1 MIKIEN
7 SSLQQRYI
15 GDTPVGRVY
24 IGNNLVWETQEGYG
38 VRWVHDGD
46 GTITRIGN
54 LDYHRTLPIQ
64 SQMKRCILKSDGT
77 VQYIDTSDY
86 TKDTN
91 GNTIDYTADN
101 QDVMVEI
108 PEHYYE
114 AGQIEDGGVTYDY
127 IMLYPTVKLGKKVPK
142 HYIGAFEAMTKNSSN
157 TPQSLWSTCKT
168 NIVYQ
173 QDGSVDLGSLTY
185 SDDAATFR
193 GGNRNNSVYGDATAK
208 SLLGKPATNINIS
221 DFATYGRN
229 RGNGYAMIN
238 WASWNSVLR
247 LYVVEYANFNSQATF
262 NSTLTT
268 EGYHQGGL
276 GAGVTNIDG
285 TAWSSQL
292 AYNPFIPC
300 GVTLS
305 LGSNTGTIKCTLP
318 SSLSNMAST
327 TYVPSYR
334 GIENPFGH
342 IWQIT
347 NGISIY
353 GSGTNYL
360 FRDNNG
366 INTRS
371 FTSVSS
377 TTAPSGFTLK
387 NSSTP
392 LNEGWISTISFDEDG
407 EFLPKTVIT
416 GQSNTQDTLSPLR
429 DYFWGANS
437 GAKRLMVGGS
447 SINGVRAGL
456 FCFYCSYGVSGAYAY
471 NGSRLLYVNNN

>member
-1 MIKIEN
+1 
-7 SSLQQRYI
+7 
-15 GDTPVGRVY
+15 
-24 IGNNLVWETQEGYG
+24 
-38 VRWVHDGD
+38 
-46 GTITRIGN
+46 
-54 LDYHRTLPIQ
+54 
-64 SQMKRCILKSDGT
+64 
-77 VQYIDTSDY
+77 
-86 TKDTN
+86 
-91 GNTIDYTADN
+91 
-101 QDVMVEI
+101 
-108 PEHYYE
+108 
-114 AGQIEDGGVTYDY
+114 
-127 IMLYPTVKLGKKVPK
+127 
-142 HYIGAFEAMTKNSSN
+142 
-157 TPQSLWSTCKT
+157 
-168 NIVYQ
+168 
-173 QDGSVDLGSLTY
+173 
-185 SDDAATFR
+185 
-193 GGNRNNSVYGDATAK
+193 
-208 SLLGKPATNINIS
+208 
-221 DFATYGRN
+221 
-229 RGNGYAMIN
+229 MIN

>member
-1 MIKIEN
+1 MITIGSNNLEN
-7 SSLQQRYI
+7 RYI
-15 GDTPVGRVY
+15 GDQPVGRVY
-24 IGNNLVWETQEGYG
+24 KGNNLIWETQEGYG

-54 LDYHRTLPIQ
+54 MEYHKTLPIQ
-64 SQMKRCILKSDGT
+64 SNMKRCILKSNGT
-77 VQYIDTSDY
+77 VQYIDNSDY
-86 TKDTN
+86 TKDTE

-108 PEHYYE
+108 PQHYYE
-114 AGQIEDGGVTYDY
+114 AGQVEENGVTYDY
-127 IMLYPTVKLGKKVPK
+127 IMLYPSVRLGKKVPK
-142 HYIGAFEAMTKNSSN
+142 HYVGAFEAMTKNDNN
-157 TPQSLWSTCKT
+157 TPNTLWSTCKT

-185 SDDAATFR
+185 TNDAATFR
-193 GGNRNNSVYGDATAK
+193 GGNRNNSTYGDSTAK
-208 SLLGKPATNINIS
+208 SLLGKPATYITINN
-221 DFATYGRN
+221 FATYGKN
-229 RGNGYAMIN
+229 RGTGYAMIN
-238 WASWNSVLR
+238 WASWNSILR
-247 LYVVEYANFNSQATF
+247 LYVVEYANFDSQATF
-262 NSTLTT
+262 NSTLTA

-285 TAWSSQL
+285 IAWNSQL

-318 SSLSNMAST
+318 SSLSSIGSD

-347 NGISIY
+347 NGIRIY

-392 LNEGWISTISFDEDG
+392 LSEGWISTISFDEDG

-416 GQSNTQDTLSPLR
+416 GQSNTQDSLSLFR
-429 DYFWGANS
+429 DYFWGSNS

-447 SINGVRAGL
+447 SNNGVRAGL
-456 FCFYCSYGVSGAYAY
+456 FCFYCANAVSNAYA
-471 NGSRLLYVNNN
+471 NIGSRLLYINNN

>member
-1 MIKIEN
+1 
-7 SSLQQRYI
+7 
-15 GDTPVGRVY
+15 
-24 IGNNLVWETQEGYG
+24 
-38 VRWVHDGD
+38 
-46 GTITRIGN
+46 
-54 LDYHRTLPIQ
+54 
-64 SQMKRCILKSDGT
+64 
-77 VQYIDTSDY
+77 
-86 TKDTN
+86 
-91 GNTIDYTADN
+91 
-101 QDVMVEI
+101 MVEI

-114 AGQIEDGGVTYDY
+114 AGQVTEDNVTYDY
-127 IMLYPTVKLGKKVPK
+127 IMLYPTVRLGKKVPK

-185 SDDAATFR
+185 TNDAATFR
-193 GGNRNNSVYGDATAK
+193 GGNRNSSTYGDATAK
-208 SLLGKPATNINIS
+208 SLLGKPATNITIGY
-221 DFATYGRN
+221 FATYGKN
-229 RGNGYAMIN
+229 RGAGYAMIN

-262 NSTLTT
+262 NNTLTT

-276 GAGVTNIDG
+276 GDGVTNIDG
-285 TAWSSQL
+285 TAWNSQL

-318 SSLSNMAST
+318 SSLSSMSSN

-360 FRDNNG
+360 FRDNDG

-377 TTAPSGFTLK
+377 TTAPSGFTLI
-387 NSSTP
+387 NSTTP
-392 LNEGWISTISFDEDG
+392 LNEGWISTISFNENG
-407 EFLPKTVIT
+407 EFIPKTVIT
-416 GQSNTQDTLSPLR
+416 G
-429 DYFWGANS
+429 
-437 GAKRLMVGGS
+437 
-447 SINGVRAGL
+447 
-456 FCFYCSYGVSGAYAY
+456 
-471 NGSRLLYVNNN
+471 